1 MSRTVRYGILDDAGE
16 VVRWVDTEPNGL
28 NYVYLEQR
36 VPRQPKRRQPT
47 IDWLAFEPALL

>member
-1 MSRTVRYGILDDAGE
+1 MSRTTRYGILDDAGE

-28 NYVYLEQR
+28 AYIYLAQR
-36 VPRQPKRRQPT
+36 VPRQPKRPT